1 MRLPQACI
9 GIASNVRPTS
19 GPKVLSASGLPKGAF
34 EESLCQRY
42 LLRVWDDGAVIFD
55 RFTGDTHA
63 LNVDATFALLNEP
76 VFEPSTNINGF
87 LSRFKLSMPVARVES
102 ARGDLVRLGVL
113 SDSVTA

>member
-1 MRLPQACI
+1 MCGGLE
-9 GIASNVRPTS
+9 SNARHIS
-19 GPKVLSASGLPKGAF
+19 WLRVLSASVLLEGAF
-34 EESLCQRY
+34 EESLCHRY
-42 LLRVWDDGAVIFD
+42 LLRVWDDGSVIFD

-63 LNVDATFALLNEP
+63 LNLDATFALLNEP